1 MGVIRRWFD
10 KWKRE
15 WDMDELWPACLRFAK
30 DHDHAKAAFLTHV
43 RQDPAWTRYF
53 TDIELF
59 QFVDDL

>member
-1 MGVIRRWFD
+1 
-10 KWKRE
+10 
-15 WDMDELWPACLRFAK
+15 MDELWPACLRFAK